1 MFKKKAYSHCLKNQK
16 GNAKK
21 EKKKTSKESIGLP
34 ERAVLCTINS
44 KAISA
49 RRYLGQEGREL
60 LTEAPTEEEKT
71 KPCTMIL
78 LGTSKVS
85 FPSENR

>member
-1 MFKKKAYSHCLKNQK
+1 MLETLERKCKKR
-16 GNAKK
+16 
-21 EKKKTSKESIGLP
+21 KKKTSKESIGLP

-49 RRYLGQEGREL
+49 RRYLGKGREI